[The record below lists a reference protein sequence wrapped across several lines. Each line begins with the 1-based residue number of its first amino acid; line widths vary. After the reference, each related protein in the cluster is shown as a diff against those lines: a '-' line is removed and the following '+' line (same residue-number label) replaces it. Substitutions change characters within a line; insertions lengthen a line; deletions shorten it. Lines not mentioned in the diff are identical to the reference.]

1 MNSVDISQIVSA
13 GAAIAS
19 FVGSVIVYKM
29 SLGRERRLDT
39 LRTLSEL
46 RMRYPTVEGMCK
58 GDKLDYLQELEFFAT
73 GVNNK
78 IYDIKI
84 VKRMSKS
91 RLTTQYN
98 LYLKKFIE
106 ERREKKNSTSYIEY
120 EKMIQKLEN

>member
-58 GDKLDYLQELEFFAT
+58 SDKLDYLQELEFFAT